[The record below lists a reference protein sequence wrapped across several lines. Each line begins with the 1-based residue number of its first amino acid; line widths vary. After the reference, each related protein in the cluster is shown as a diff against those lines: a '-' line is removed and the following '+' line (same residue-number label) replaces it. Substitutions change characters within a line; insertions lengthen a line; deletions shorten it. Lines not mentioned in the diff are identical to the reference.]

1 MAKLTP
7 TATKLIEGKN
17 FANLAT
23 VMPDGSPQ
31 VTPVWIDRDGD
42 TILVNS
48 QGERLKS
55 KNLARDP
62 RVALSIFDQSDP
74 YTSVTIRGRVKEI
87 TKKGAEEHIDKMAK
101 KYLGKE
107 RYPWRQ
113 PGKARILIKIQPLR
127 VSR

>member
-1 MAKLTP
+1 MVKLTP
-7 TATKLIEGKN
+7 TAVKLIEGKN
-17 FANLAT
+17 FANVAT
-23 VMPDGSPQ
+23 VMVDGSPH
-31 VTPVWIDRDGD
+31 VTPVWIDHDGD
-42 TILVNS
+42 IILVNS
-48 QGERLKS
+48 QGDRIKS

-74 YTSVTIRGRVKEI
+74 YNAVFIRGKVKEI

-107 RYPWRQ
+107 KYPWRQ
-113 PGKARILIKIQPLR
+113 PGQPRILIRIQPLK